1 MERCA
6 DVEAVIGA
14 LDAIVSEHIA
24 GTPYRDGVPER
35 TYVLVDQHNNLIE
48 LQLDEVLRG
57 LGRKEDVIVIQDRQ
71 EACDIKK
78 RYGDKL
84 CSVETEHRVWEQHE
98 GDHRKIRLILK
109 NNNNGNHMKALKM
122 GVRKA
127 LGAGARS
134 INENQWRLVDR
145 HNGSCQASG
154 RC

>member
-1 MERCA
+1 MSILPA
-6 DVEAVIGA
+6 HPIGMA
-14 LDAIVSEHIA
+14 FQSAA
-24 GTPYRDGVPER
+24 
-35 TYVLVDQHNNLIE
+35 YVLVDQHNNLIE

-127 LGAGARS
+127 LGAGTRS

-145 HNGSCQASG
+145 YNGSCQASG